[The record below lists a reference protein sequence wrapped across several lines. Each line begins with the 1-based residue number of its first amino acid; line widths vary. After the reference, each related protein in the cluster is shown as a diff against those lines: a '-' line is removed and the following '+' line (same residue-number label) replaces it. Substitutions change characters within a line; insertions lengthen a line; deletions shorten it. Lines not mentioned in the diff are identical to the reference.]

1 MIDALPFFIPHPSV
15 QVLSKLEPQ
24 ILLIPIAV
32 EALVEENFLS
42 LILRSNTDQ
51 LLVHPDNFF
60 VIILLINLRAD
71 VVFIVEVI
79 M

>member
-1 MIDALPFFIPHPSV
+1 
-15 QVLSKLEPQ
+15 LEPQ

-71 VVFIVEVI
+71 VVFIVEDYVTANSI
-79 M
+79 PNHHSISDVG